1 MYEIKDVAQ
10 DIKSAAKRRWVL
22 LTITPIVFVIA
33 AITALYF
40 IEPVY
45 KSSTTILV
53 QKDETLNP
61 LVLYE
66 IAVHIASEDRLQSLN
81 EIIYSRSTMEVLIDS
96 LQLERGI
103 RTESDKQRLIEKTQN
118 NIETRSRASDSF
130 EISFYDTNPVRA
142 RDGAELLTNHFISSK
157 LRMETRRHEETVQF
171 FTAKLQELEEIVRN
185 QRDQSVTTTSDRMR
199 DLPSSAENLQ
209 DRLQIINT
217 QLDAIEWEIV
227 REEDKLAIISAYQ
240 NETNQTDAIMHLYR
254 LPISEIQFGGELSEL
269 LNEYDGL
276 RQQYTESYPRLRAL
290 SEQIRSVA
298 NRIPSTFESNIRR
311 LNSQKSDLTQQ
322 KQRVISDMQ
331 QYFIATQRVS
341 SQQSD
346 FSIYEGLLNEMRV
359 KLEQARMTRDI
370 GQRAGD
376 QFIVLDAAN
385 IPEKPASPNKRLVL
399 GIGLIIGVIM
409 GIAASSVAEVMDTT
423 LRDERDIPYEKP
435 IIAYLTSG

>member
-1 MYEIKDVAQ
+1 MYEIKDVSQ

-22 LTITPIVFVIA
+22 LIFTPILFVLA

-40 IEPVY
+40 IEPNY

-53 QKDETLNP
+53 QQDETLNP

-103 RTESDKQRLIEKTQN
+103 RTEAEKQLLIEKTQK

-142 RDGAELLTNHFISSK
+142 RDGAELLANYFISSK

-171 FTAKLQELEEIVRN
+171 FTVKLQELEEIVRN
-185 QRDQSVTTTSDRMR
+185 QRDQSVSTTSDRMR
-199 DLPSSAENLQ
+199 DLPSSAESLQ
-209 DRLQIINT
+209 DRLQVINT
-217 QLDAIEWEIV
+217 QLDGIEWQLV
-227 REEDKLAIISAYQ
+227 REEDKLAIITAYQ
-240 NETNQTDAIMHLYR
+240 TETNQTEAIMHLYR
-254 LPISEIQFGGELSEL
+254 LPISEIQFGGELSDL
-269 LNEYDGL
+269 LNEYDTL
-276 RQQYTESYPRLRAL
+276 QQQYTESYPRLRAL
-290 SEQIRSVA
+290 SEQIRVVA
-298 NRIPSTFESNIRR
+298 NRIPSTFESNIQR
-311 LNSQKSDLTQQ
+311 LNSQKRDLTQQ

-331 QYFIATQRVS
+331 QYFVATQRVS

-376 QFIVLDAAN
+376 QFVVLDAAN
-385 IPEKPASPNKRLVL
+385 IPEKPASPNKRLVI
-399 GIGLIIGVIM
+399 GIGLIIGIIM
-409 GIAASSVAEVMDTT
+409 GVAASSVAEVMDTT
-423 LRDERDIPYEKP
+423 LRDERDIPYQKP